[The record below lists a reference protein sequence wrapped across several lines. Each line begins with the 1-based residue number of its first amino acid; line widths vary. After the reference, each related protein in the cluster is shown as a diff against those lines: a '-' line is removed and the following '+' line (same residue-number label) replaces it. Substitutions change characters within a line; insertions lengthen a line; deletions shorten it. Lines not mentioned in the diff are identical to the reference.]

1 MFSYWN
7 VAGYDPGDPIRLSKD
22 EFKEMYIAEDAPF
35 DITEFKV
42 KANIRMYG
50 VDVEYPLPET
60 WYKLDDH

>member
-7 VAGYDPGDPIRLSKD
+7 IAGYDPGDPIRLSKD
-22 EFKEMYIAEDAPF
+22 EFKEMYIAADAPF

-42 KANIRMYG
+42 KAKIRMNG